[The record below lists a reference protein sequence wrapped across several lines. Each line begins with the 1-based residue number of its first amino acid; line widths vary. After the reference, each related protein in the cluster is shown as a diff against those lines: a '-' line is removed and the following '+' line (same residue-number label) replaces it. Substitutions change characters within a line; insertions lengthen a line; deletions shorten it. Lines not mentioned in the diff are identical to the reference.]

1 MDGLLQ
7 DLKAAVRSLRA
18 RRGFVALAVAT
29 LTLALAANSS
39 VFAVIHA
46 VLLEQLPYRD
56 PERLALL
63 WNVKA
68 DGDHEVLSILNFEDY
83 QSGTRTIDGMAA
95 WFDQGINL
103 TGDGDPERL
112 FAARVSPGFFE
123 VLGATPALGRALDPA
138 DHTGGGAHVAILTD
152 ALWRRRF

>member
-7 DLKAAVRSLRA
+7 DLKAAVRSLQA
-18 RRGFVALAVAT
+18 RRGFMALAVAT

-63 WNVKA
+63 SNVKA
-68 DGDHEVLSILNFEDY
+68 DGDREVLSILNFEDY
-83 QSGTRTIDGMAA
+83 QSGARAIERMAA
-95 WFDQGINL
+95 WFDQGVNL
-103 TGDGDPERL
+103 TSDGEPERL
-112 FAARVSPGFFE
+112 FAARVSSGFFE
-123 VLGATPALGRALDPA
+123 VLGTPAALGRTFDAA
-138 DHTGGGAHVAILTD
+138 DYSGGGAHLAVLGD
-152 ALWRRRF
+152 AL